1 MLDSAKVER
10 KRESIQLTGSNMLL
24 DPGIVKETRSGIVIA
39 ATNETRKNYTEG
51 EIIAIGPDV
60 TKYSVGQSVLFLN
73 ETQAEFERRNKHY
86 WMIKEGAV
94 IARLFETEDE
104 PETTGDDV
112 FEFLSPA
119 KKEES

>member
-24 DPGIVKETRSGIVIA
+24 DPGIVKETVSGILIA

-73 ETQAEFERRNKHY
+73 ETQAEFERRNKPY

-104 PETTGDDV
+104 PKTTGDDV
-112 FEFLSPA
+112 FEFLSPV